1 MLCIRVR
8 SISTLIIE
16 VDHSVRLLRTISAKV
31 AARREYCGVV
41 VPKIDGICARAFILD
56 VAHGDTIL

>member
-31 AARREYCGVV
+31 AATEEDIGVV
-41 VPKIDGICARAFILD
+41 VPKIDGICARAFRLG
-56 VAHGDTIL
+56 VAHGDTLL